1 VNNIVAGVFTVML
14 IPIIFHKKIPGL
26 KRFTSK
32 KARFFW
38 GFGFIFIPTNIANY
52 VYASKVQQ

>member
-1 VNNIVAGVFTVML
+1 ML